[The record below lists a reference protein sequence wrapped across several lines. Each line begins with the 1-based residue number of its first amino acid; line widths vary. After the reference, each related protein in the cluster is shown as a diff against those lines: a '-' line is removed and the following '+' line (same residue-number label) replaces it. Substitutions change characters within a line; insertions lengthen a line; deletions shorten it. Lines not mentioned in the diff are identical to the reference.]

1 MGTSTVLM
9 VIVMHRFVSF
19 FNGMDGSLIF
29 YRLMY
34 AMGWSW
40 WCLLFC
46 CVICDSPACMQGV
59 IIVHYFDFSVNER
72 VRRDSLESLL
82 GNIPLPIIFVMNII
96 LKFFVSQSI

>member
-1 MGTSTVLM
+1 MGTSRVLM
-9 VIVMHRFVSF
+9 VIVMHRFIRF
-19 FNGMDGSLIF
+19 LNGMDGSFIF

-46 CVICDSPACMQGV
+46 CVICDSAGHD
-59 IIVHYFDFSVNER
+59 IVHNFDFSVNER

-82 GNIPLPIIFVMNII
+82 GNILLPRNFVMNII
-96 LKFFVSQSI
+96 LKFVSQSM